1 MNYDG
6 AIFQEQG
13 RVSIGVVVHNSKGV
27 MLASLSQQVPLP
39 TIVAQVEALVVRRA
53 IKLTLEI
60 GITQA
65 TIKGDF
71 ETIYKDLTN
80 PGASLALHGR
90 LIHDIKRLL
99 NAFTNINFT
108 HVHRP
113 GNIVAPSLARR
124 AIMTPNLNI

>member
-53 IKLTLEI
+53 IKFTLEI

-80 PGASLALHGR
+80 LGASLALHGR
-90 LIHDIKRLL
+90 LFMIL
-99 NAFTNINFT
+99 NDY
-108 HVHRP
+108 
-113 GNIVAPSLARR
+113 
-124 AIMTPNLNI
+124 

>member
-13 RVSIGVVVHNSKGV
+13 RASIRVVVHNSKGV
-27 MLASLSQQVPLP
+27 VLAFLSQQVPLP
-39 TIVAQVEALVVRRA
+39 TIVAQVEALAMRRA
-53 IKLTLEI
+53 IKFTLEI

-65 TIKGDF
+65 TIKGDS

-90 LIHDIKRLL
+90 LIHYIK
-99 NAFTNINFT
+99 
-108 HVHRP
+108 
-113 GNIVAPSLARR
+113 
-124 AIMTPNLNI
+124 